1 MNKSNGKLFLM
12 NSKSRRKPILG
23 RWLRNVNKVREEEQ
37 QPTQAISLDDFN
49 DREIEKAREESQKP
63 PYVSPG
69 LKLAAAWSWRSLIV
83 IAAVAVAFW
92 GLSKVSI
99 LVLPCLIALLL
110 AALMAPVVS
119 FLDRHKWPHTLSV
132 ITTFLGFILVVLGLL
147 AFTGQQIV
155 VGFPALAHQVVL
167 GVNKLNAFVQNNP
180 FGIDSTVITSYL
192 DQLSSKALNWLQQSQ
207 GKIAS
212 GALGAASSIGNFVTG
227 LLITLFASFFF
238 LYDGGRIFQWFVR
251 LLPKPAQPKSVA
263 AAVNGW
269 NTLVQYV
276 RVQVLVAGID
286 AVGIGIG
293 AFVLGIPLAFP
304 LTVLVFLASFIPL
317 VGAVLTG
324 VIAVLVALV
333 SKGLVTAIIMLVV
346 VIGVQQLEGNVL
358 QPFLMGK
365 AVAVHPLAVV
375 LAVTGG
381 GVLYGIPGALFAVPF
396 VAMLNTVVLTLSG
409 NPEYMKKANE
419 ALAKLKGDSETLAKA
434 KEATSEQV
442 EAQNAKQ
449 GVEAGKPQQGAETT
463 SEK

>member
-1 MNKSNGKLFLM
+1 MNKSDGKLFVM
-12 NSKSRRKPILG
+12 NSKSRRNPILG
-23 RWLRNVNKVREEEQ
+23 RWLRNVNKVREEEP

-49 DREIEKAREESQKP
+49 DREIEQAREESQKP

-110 AALMAPVVS
+110 AALMAPAVS

-192 DQLSSKALNWLQQSQ
+192 DELSGKALDWLQKSQ

-269 NTLVQYV
+269 STLVQYV

-293 AFVLGIPLAFP
+293 AFALGIPLAFP

-333 SKGLVTAIIMLVV
+333 SKGLVTAIIMLIVV
-346 VIGVQQLEGNVL
+346 VGVQQLEGNVL

-419 ALAKLKGDSETLAKA
+419 ALVKIKGDSEALTKA
-434 KEATSEQV
+434 KEATSEHV
-442 EAQNAKQ
+442 EAQKSKQ
-449 GVEAGKPQQGAETT
+449 HVEAGAPQQGTQTT

>member
-1 MNKSNGKLFLM
+1 MN
-12 NSKSRRKPILG
+12 
-23 RWLRNVNKVREEEQ
+23 NVRQAEP

-49 DREIEKAREESQKP
+49 DREIEQAREESQKP
-63 PYVSPG
+63 PYVAPG
-69 LKLAAAWSWRSLIV
+69 LKLAAAWSWRFLIV

-119 FLDRHKWPHTLSV
+119 FLDRHKWPHSLSV
-132 ITTFLGFILVVLGLL
+132 VTTFLGFLLVVLGLL

-167 GVNKLNAFVQNNP
+167 GVNKLNVFIQNNP
-180 FGIDSTVITSYL
+180 FGVDSTVITSYV
-192 DQLSSKALNWLQQSQ
+192 DEVNSKALDWLQKSQ

-238 LYDGGRIFQWFVR
+238 LFDGGRIFNWFVR

-269 NTLVQYV
+269 NSLVQYV
-276 RVQVLVAGID
+276 RVQVLVAAID

-346 VIGVQQLEGNVL
+346 VIAVQQLEGNVL

-365 AVAVHPLAVV
+365 AVSVHPLAVV

-381 GVLYGIPGALFAVPF
+381 GVLFGIPGALFAVPF

-409 NPEYMKKANE
+409 DATYMEKAND
-419 ALAKLKGDSETLAKA
+419 ALAKLHGDSDALAKA
-434 KEATSEQV
+434 KKATSDHV
-442 EAQNAKQ
+442 EAQKAKENA
-449 GVEAGKPQQGAETT
+449 EAS
-463 SEK
+463 SESKS

>member
-1 MNKSNGKLFLM
+1 MNKSTGKLFHM
-12 NSKSRRKPILG
+12 NSKRRRKPILG
-23 RWLRNVNKVREEEQ
+23 KWLRSVNNVREEEPQ
-37 QPTQAISLDDFN
+37 ATQAISLDDFS
-49 DREIEKAREESQKP
+49 DREIEEAREESQKP
-63 PYVSPG
+63 PYVAPS
-69 LKLAAAWSWRSLIV
+69 LKLAAAWSWRFLV
-83 IAAVAVAFW
+83 VVAAVSIALW

-119 FLDRHKWPHTLSV
+119 FLDRHKWPHALSV
-132 ITTFLGFILVVLGLL
+132 ATTFLGFILVVLGLL

-167 GVNKLNAFVQNNP
+167 GVNKLNAFIQNNP
-180 FGIDSTVITSYL
+180 FGIDSTVITGYL
-192 DQLSSKALNWLQQSQ
+192 DEFNTKALDWLQKSQ

-238 LYDGGRIFQWFVR
+238 LFDGGRIFNWFVR

-269 NTLVQYV
+269 NSLVQYV
-276 RVQVLVAGID
+276 RVQVLVAAID

-293 AFVLGIPLAFP
+293 ALVLGIPLAFP

-333 SKGLVTAIIMLVV
+333 SKGLVSAIIMLIVV
-346 VIGVQQLEGNVL
+346 VAVQQLEGNVL

-381 GVLYGIPGALFAVPF
+381 GVLFGIPGALFAVPF

-409 NPEYMKKANE
+409 NDEYMKKAHE
-419 ALAKLKGDSETLAKA
+419 ALAHLKGDSEALTKA
-434 KEATSEQV
+434 KKATSEHM
-442 EAQNAKQ
+442 EAQVAK
-449 GVEAGKPQQGAETT
+449 ERART
-463 SEK
+463 SSES

>member
-1 MNKSNGKLFLM
+1 
-12 NSKSRRKPILG
+12 
-23 RWLRNVNKVREEEQ
+23 VNNVREEEPQ
-37 QPTQAISLDDFN
+37 ATQAISLDDFS
-49 DREIEKAREESQKP
+49 DREIEEAREESQKP
-63 PYVSPG
+63 PYVAPS
-69 LKLAAAWSWRSLIV
+69 LKLAAAWSWRFLV
-83 IAAVAVAFW
+83 VVAAVAVAFW

-119 FLDRHKWPHTLSV
+119 FLDRHKWPHALSV
-132 ITTFLGFILVVLGLL
+132 ATTFLGFILVVLGLL

-167 GVNKLNAFVQNNP
+167 GVNKLNAFIQNNP
-180 FGIDSTVITSYL
+180 FGIDSTVITGYL
-192 DQLSSKALNWLQQSQ
+192 DEFNTKALDWLQKSQ

-238 LYDGGRIFQWFVR
+238 LFDGGRIFNWFVR

-269 NTLVQYV
+269 NSLVQYV
-276 RVQVLVAGID
+276 RVQVLVAAID

-293 AFVLGIPLAFP
+293 ALVLGIPLAFP

-333 SKGLVTAIIMLVV
+333 SKGLVSAIIMLIVV
-346 VIGVQQLEGNVL
+346 VAVQQLEGNVL

-381 GVLYGIPGALFAVPF
+381 GVLFGIPGALFAVPF

-409 NPEYMKKANE
+409 NDEYMKKAHE
-419 ALAKLKGDSETLAKA
+419 ALAHLKGDSEALTKA
-434 KEATSEQV
+434 KKATSEHV
-442 EAQNAKQ
+442 EAQVAK
-449 GVEAGKPQQGAETT
+449 ERAKT
-463 SEK
+463 SSES

>member
-1 MNKSNGKLFLM
+1 M
-12 NSKSRRKPILG
+12 NSKRRRKPILG
-23 RWLRNVNKVREEEQ
+23 KWLRSVNNVREEEPQ
-37 QPTQAISLDDFN
+37 ATQAISLDDFS
-49 DREIEKAREESQKP
+49 DREIEEAREESQKP
-63 PYVSPG
+63 PYVAPS
-69 LKLAAAWSWRSLIV
+69 LKLAAAWSWRFLV
-83 IAAVAVAFW
+83 VVAAVSIALW

-119 FLDRHKWPHTLSV
+119 FLDRHKWPHALSV
-132 ITTFLGFILVVLGLL
+132 ATTFLGFILVVLGLL

-167 GVNKLNAFVQNNP
+167 GVNKLNAFIQNNP
-180 FGIDSTVITSYL
+180 FGIDSTVITGYL
-192 DQLSSKALNWLQQSQ
+192 DEFNTKALDWLQKSQ

-238 LYDGGRIFQWFVR
+238 LFDGGRIFNWFVR

-269 NTLVQYV
+269 NSLVQYV
-276 RVQVLVAGID
+276 RVQVLVAAID

-293 AFVLGIPLAFP
+293 ALVLGIPLAFP

-333 SKGLVTAIIMLVV
+333 SKGLVSAIIMLIVV
-346 VIGVQQLEGNVL
+346 VAVQQLEGNVL

-381 GVLYGIPGALFAVPF
+381 GVLFGIPGALFAVPF

-409 NPEYMKKANE
+409 NDEYMKKAHE
-419 ALAKLKGDSETLAKA
+419 ALAHLKGDSEALTKAKKATSEHVEAQKA
-434 KEATSEQV
+434 KERAKTS
-442 EAQNAKQ
+442 
-449 GVEAGKPQQGAETT
+449 
-463 SEK
+463 SES

>member
-1 MNKSNGKLFLM
+1 MN
-12 NSKSRRKPILG
+12 
-23 RWLRNVNKVREEEQ
+23 NVRQAEP
-37 QPTQAISLDDFN
+37 QPTQTISLDDFN
-49 DREIEKAREESQKP
+49 DREIEQAREESQKP
-63 PYVSPG
+63 PYVAPG
-69 LKLAAAWSWRSLIV
+69 LKLAAAWSWRFLIV

-119 FLDRHKWPHTLSV
+119 FLDRHKWPHSLSV
-132 ITTFLGFILVVLGLL
+132 VTTFLGFLLVVLGLL

-167 GVNKLNAFVQNNP
+167 GVNKLNVFIQNNP
-180 FGIDSTVITSYL
+180 FGVDSTVITSYV
-192 DQLSSKALNWLQQSQ
+192 DEVNSKALDWLQKSQ

-238 LYDGGRIFQWFVR
+238 LFDGGRIFNWFVR

-269 NTLVQYV
+269 NSLVQYV
-276 RVQVLVAGID
+276 RVQVLVAAID

-346 VIGVQQLEGNVL
+346 VIAVQQLEGNVL

-365 AVAVHPLAVV
+365 AVSVHPLAVV

-381 GVLYGIPGALFAVPF
+381 GVLFGIPGALFAVPF

-409 NPEYMKKANE
+409 DATYMEKAND
-419 ALAKLKGDSETLAKA
+419 ALAKLHGDSDALAKA
-434 KEATSEQV
+434 KKATSDHV
-442 EAQNAKQ
+442 EAQKAKENA
-449 GVEAGKPQQGAETT
+449 EAS
-463 SEK
+463 SESKS

>member
-1 MNKSNGKLFLM
+1 M
-12 NSKSRRKPILG
+12 NSKRRRKPILG
-23 RWLRNVNKVREEEQ
+23 KWLRSVNSVREEEPQ
-37 QPTQAISLDDFN
+37 ATQTISLDDFS
-49 DREIEKAREESQKP
+49 DREIEEAREESQKP
-63 PYVSPG
+63 PYVAPS
-69 LKLAAAWSWRSLIV
+69 LKLAAAWSWRFLVIV
-83 IAAVAVAFW
+83 AAVAVAFW

-132 ITTFLGFILVVLGLL
+132 VTTFLGFILVVLGLL

-167 GVNKLNAFVQNNP
+167 GVNKLNAFIQNNP
-180 FGIDSTVITSYL
+180 FGIDSTVITGYL
-192 DQLSSKALNWLQQSQ
+192 DEFNTKALDWLQKSQ

-238 LYDGGRIFQWFVR
+238 LFDGGRIFNWFVR

-269 NTLVQYV
+269 NSLVQYV
-276 RVQVLVAGID
+276 RVQVLVAAID

-293 AFVLGIPLAFP
+293 ALALGIPLAFP

-333 SKGLVTAIIMLVV
+333 SKGLVSAIIMLIVV
-346 VIGVQQLEGNVL
+346 VAVQQLEGNVL

-381 GVLYGIPGALFAVPF
+381 GVLFGIPGALFAVPF

-409 NPEYMKKANE
+409 NDEYMKKAHE
-419 ALAKLKGDSETLAKA
+419 ALVNLKGDSEALTKA
-434 KEATSEQV
+434 KRATSEHV
-442 EAQNAKQ
+442 EAQVAK
-449 GVEAGKPQQGAETT
+449 ERAKT
-463 SEK
+463 SSDS

>member
-1 MNKSNGKLFLM
+1 M
-12 NSKSRRKPILG
+12 NSKRRRKPILG
-23 RWLRNVNKVREEEQ
+23 KWLRSVNSVREEEPQ
-37 QPTQAISLDDFN
+37 ATQTISLDDFN
-49 DREIEKAREESQKP
+49 DREIEEAREESQKP
-63 PYVSPG
+63 PYVAPG
-69 LKLAAAWSWRSLIV
+69 LKLAAAWSWRFLVIV
-83 IAAVAVAFW
+83 AAVAVAFW

-132 ITTFLGFILVVLGLL
+132 VTTFLGFILVVLGLL

-167 GVNKLNAFVQNNP
+167 GVNKLNAFIQNNP
-180 FGIDSTVITSYL
+180 FGIDSTVITGYL
-192 DQLSSKALNWLQQSQ
+192 DEFNTKALDWLQKSQ

-238 LYDGGRIFQWFVR
+238 LFDGGRIFNWFVR

-269 NTLVQYV
+269 NSLVQYV
-276 RVQVLVAGID
+276 RVQVLVAAID

-293 AFVLGIPLAFP
+293 ALALGIPLAFP

-333 SKGLVTAIIMLVV
+333 SKGLVSAIIMLIVV
-346 VIGVQQLEGNVL
+346 VAVQQLEGNVL

-381 GVLYGIPGALFAVPF
+381 GVLFGIPGALFAVPF

-409 NPEYMKKANE
+409 NDEYMKKAHE
-419 ALAKLKGDSETLAKA
+419 ALANLKGDSEALTKA
-434 KEATSEQV
+434 KKATSEHV
-442 EAQNAKQ
+442 EAQVAK
-449 GVEAGKPQQGAETT
+449 ERAKT
-463 SEK
+463 SSES

>member
-1 MNKSNGKLFLM
+1 M
-12 NSKSRRKPILG
+12 NSKRRRKPILG
-23 RWLRNVNKVREEEQ
+23 KWLRSVNNVREEEPQ
-37 QPTQAISLDDFN
+37 ATQAISLDDFS
-49 DREIEKAREESQKP
+49 DREIEEAREESQKP
-63 PYVSPG
+63 PYVAPS
-69 LKLAAAWSWRSLIV
+69 LKLAAAWSWRFLV
-83 IAAVAVAFW
+83 VVAAVSIALW

-119 FLDRHKWPHTLSV
+119 FLDRHKWPHALSV
-132 ITTFLGFILVVLGLL
+132 ATTFLGFILVVLGLL

-167 GVNKLNAFVQNNP
+167 GVNKLNAFIQNNP
-180 FGIDSTVITSYL
+180 FGIDSTVITGYL
-192 DQLSSKALNWLQQSQ
+192 DEFNTKALDWLQKSQ

-238 LYDGGRIFQWFVR
+238 LFDGGRIFNWFVR

-269 NTLVQYV
+269 NSLVQYV
-276 RVQVLVAGID
+276 RVQVLVAAID

-293 AFVLGIPLAFP
+293 ALVLGIPLAFP

-333 SKGLVTAIIMLVV
+333 SKGLVSAIIMLIVV
-346 VIGVQQLEGNVL
+346 VAVQQLEGNVL

-381 GVLYGIPGALFAVPF
+381 GVLFGIPGALFAVPF

-409 NPEYMKKANE
+409 NDEYMKKAHE
-419 ALAKLKGDSETLAKA
+419 ALAHLKGDSEALTKA
-434 KEATSEQV
+434 KKATSEHV
-442 EAQNAKQ
+442 EAQEAK
-449 GVEAGKPQQGAETT
+449 ERAKAS
-463 SEK
+463 SES

>member
-1 MNKSNGKLFLM
+1 M
-12 NSKSRRKPILG
+12 NSKRRRKPILG
-23 RWLRNVNKVREEEQ
+23 KWLRSVNNVREEEPQ
-37 QPTQAISLDDFN
+37 ATQAISLDDFS
-49 DREIEKAREESQKP
+49 DREIEEAREESQKP
-63 PYVSPG
+63 PYVAPS
-69 LKLAAAWSWRSLIV
+69 LKLAAAWSWRFLV
-83 IAAVAVAFW
+83 VVAAVSIALW

-119 FLDRHKWPHTLSV
+119 FLDRHKWPHALSV
-132 ITTFLGFILVVLGLL
+132 ATTFLGFILVVLGLL

-167 GVNKLNAFVQNNP
+167 GVNKLNAFIQNNP
-180 FGIDSTVITSYL
+180 FGIDSTVITGYL
-192 DQLSSKALNWLQQSQ
+192 DEFNTKALDWLQKSQ

-238 LYDGGRIFQWFVR
+238 LFDGGRIFNWFVR

-269 NTLVQYV
+269 NSLVQYV
-276 RVQVLVAGID
+276 RVQVLVAAID

-293 AFVLGIPLAFP
+293 ALVLGIPLAFP

-333 SKGLVTAIIMLVV
+333 SKGLVSAIIMLIVV
-346 VIGVQQLEGNVL
+346 VAVQQLEGNVL

-381 GVLYGIPGALFAVPF
+381 GVLFGIPGALFAVPF

-409 NPEYMKKANE
+409 NDEYMKKANE
-419 ALAKLKGDSETLAKA
+419 ALANLKGDSEALTKA
-434 KEATSEQV
+434 KKATSEHV
-442 EAQNAKQ
+442 EAQEAK
-449 GVEAGKPQQGAETT
+449 ERAKAS
-463 SEK
+463 SES

>member
-1 MNKSNGKLFLM
+1 M
-12 NSKSRRKPILG
+12 NSKRRRKPILG
-23 RWLRNVNKVREEEQ
+23 KWLRSVNNVREEEPQ
-37 QPTQAISLDDFN
+37 ATQAISLDDFS
-49 DREIEKAREESQKP
+49 DREIEEAREESQKP
-63 PYVSPG
+63 PYVAPS
-69 LKLAAAWSWRSLIV
+69 LKLAAAWSWRFLV
-83 IAAVAVAFW
+83 VVAAVAVAFW

-119 FLDRHKWPHTLSV
+119 FLDRHKWPHALSV
-132 ITTFLGFILVVLGLL
+132 ATTFLGFILVVLGLL

-167 GVNKLNAFVQNNP
+167 GVNKLNAFIQNNP
-180 FGIDSTVITSYL
+180 FGIDSTVITGYL
-192 DQLSSKALNWLQQSQ
+192 DEFNTKALDWLQKSQ

-238 LYDGGRIFQWFVR
+238 LFDGGRIFNWFVR

-269 NTLVQYV
+269 NSLVQYV
-276 RVQVLVAGID
+276 RVQVLVAAID

-293 AFVLGIPLAFP
+293 ALVLGIPLAFP

-333 SKGLVTAIIMLVV
+333 SKGLVSAIIMLIVV
-346 VIGVQQLEGNVL
+346 VAVQQLEGNVL

-381 GVLYGIPGALFAVPF
+381 GVLFGIPGALFAVPF

-409 NPEYMKKANE
+409 NDEYMKKAHE
-419 ALAKLKGDSETLAKA
+419 ALAHLKGDSEALTKA
-434 KEATSEQV
+434 KKATSEHV
-442 EAQNAKQ
+442 EAQVAK
-449 GVEAGKPQQGAETT
+449 ERAKT
-463 SEK
+463 SSES

>member
-1 MNKSNGKLFLM
+1 MN
-12 NSKSRRKPILG
+12 
-23 RWLRNVNKVREEEQ
+23 NVRQAEP

-49 DREIEKAREESQKP
+49 DREIEQAREESQKP
-63 PYVSPG
+63 PYVAPG
-69 LKLAAAWSWRSLIV
+69 LKLAAAWSWRFLIV

-119 FLDRHKWPHTLSV
+119 FLDRHKWPHSLSV
-132 ITTFLGFILVVLGLL
+132 VTTFLGFLLVVLGLL

-167 GVNKLNAFVQNNP
+167 GVNKLNVFIQNNP
-180 FGIDSTVITSYL
+180 FGVDSTVITSYV
-192 DQLSSKALNWLQQSQ
+192 DEVNSKALDWLQKSQ

-238 LYDGGRIFQWFVR
+238 LFDGGRIFNWFVR
-251 LLPKPAQPKSVA
+251 LLPKPAQPKSVD

-269 NTLVQYV
+269 NSLVQYV
-276 RVQVLVAGID
+276 RVQVLVAAID

-346 VIGVQQLEGNVL
+346 VIAVQQLEGNVL

-365 AVAVHPLAVV
+365 AVSVHPLAVV

-381 GVLYGIPGALFAVPF
+381 GVLFGIPGALFAVPF

-409 NPEYMKKANE
+409 DATYMEKAND
-419 ALAKLKGDSETLAKA
+419 ALAKLHGDSDALAKA
-434 KEATSEQV
+434 KKATSDHV
-442 EAQNAKQ
+442 EAQKAKENA
-449 GVEAGKPQQGAETT
+449 EAS
-463 SEK
+463 SESKS

>member
-1 MNKSNGKLFLM
+1 M
-12 NSKSRRKPILG
+12 NSKRRRKPILG
-23 RWLRNVNKVREEEQ
+23 KWLRSVNNVREEEPQ
-37 QPTQAISLDDFN
+37 ATQAISLDDFS
-49 DREIEKAREESQKP
+49 DREIEEAREESQKP
-63 PYVSPG
+63 PYVAPS
-69 LKLAAAWSWRSLIV
+69 LKLAAAWSWRFLV
-83 IAAVAVAFW
+83 VVAAVSIALW

-119 FLDRHKWPHTLSV
+119 FLDRHKWPHALSV
-132 ITTFLGFILVVLGLL
+132 ATTFLGFILVVLGLL

-167 GVNKLNAFVQNNP
+167 GVNKLNAFIQNNP
-180 FGIDSTVITSYL
+180 FGIDSTVITGYL
-192 DQLSSKALNWLQQSQ
+192 DEFNTKALDWLQKSQ

-238 LYDGGRIFQWFVR
+238 LFDGGRIFNWFVR

-269 NTLVQYV
+269 NSLVQYV
-276 RVQVLVAGID
+276 RVQVLVAAID

-293 AFVLGIPLAFP
+293 ALVLGIPLAFP

-333 SKGLVTAIIMLVV
+333 SKGLVSAIIMLIVV
-346 VIGVQQLEGNVL
+346 VAVQQLEGNVL

-381 GVLYGIPGALFAVPF
+381 GVLFGIPGALFAVPF

-409 NPEYMKKANE
+409 NDEYMKKAHE
-419 ALAKLKGDSETLAKA
+419 ALAHLKGDSEALTKA
-434 KEATSEQV
+434 KKATSEHM
-442 EAQNAKQ
+442 EAQVAK
-449 GVEAGKPQQGAETT
+449 ERART
-463 SEK
+463 SSES

>member
-1 MNKSNGKLFLM
+1 M
-12 NSKSRRKPILG
+12 
-23 RWLRNVNKVREEEQ
+23 NKVREEEQ

-110 AALMAPVVS
+110 VALMAPVVS

-132 ITTFLGFILVVLGLL
+132 TTTFLGFILVVLGLL

-180 FGIDSTVITSYL
+180 FGLDSTVITSYL

-286 AVGIGIG
+286 AAGIGIG

-365 AVAVHPLAVV
+365 AVSVHPLAVV

-419 ALAKLKGDSETLAKA
+419 ALAKLKGDSEALTKA

>member
-1 MNKSNGKLFLM
+1 MD
-12 NSKSRRKPILG
+12 
-23 RWLRNVNKVREEEQ
+23 KVREEEP

-49 DREIEKAREESQKP
+49 DREIEQAREESQKP
-63 PYVSPG
+63 PYVAPG

-132 ITTFLGFILVVLGLL
+132 ITAFLGFILVVLGLL

-180 FGIDSTVITSYL
+180 FGVDSTVITNYL
-192 DQLSSKALNWLQQSQ
+192 DELNTKALDWLQQSQ
-207 GKIAS
+207 GQIAS

-227 LLITLFASFFF
+227 MLITLFASFFF

-269 NTLVQYV
+269 STLVQYV
-276 RVQVLVAGID
+276 RVQVLVAAID

-333 SKGLVTAIIMLVV
+333 SKGLVTAIIMLIVV
-346 VIGVQQLEGNVL
+346 VGVQQLEGNVL

-419 ALAKLKGDSETLAKA
+419 ALAKIKGDSEALTKA

-442 EAQNAKQ
+442 EAQKTEQRLVAEEPK
-449 GVEAGKPQQGAETT
+449 QGAETT
-463 SEK
+463 AEK